1 MLKMI
6 HTLKERNLNKIIK
19 IDSDSDVFD
28 ILKNEDIIKIEEDRK
43 NSAINYCKITKDL
56 DYLKSHTTIIPIK
69 NSNEK
74 IKLLTKE
81 KEVID
86 KKIKIFKNKEKF
98 EIKREKENQN
108 ILTNY
113 FKEIATENFLNDFIE
128 HKNNTQ

>member
-1 MLKMI
+1 MI

>member
-1 MLKMI
+1 MI

-56 DYLKSHTTIIPIK
+56 DYLESHTTIIPIK

-113 FKEIATENFLNDFIE
+113 FKEIATENFLNYFIE

>member
-1 MLKMI
+1 MI

-28 ILKNEDIIKIEEDRK
+28 ILKNEDIIKIEKDRK

-56 DYLKSHTTIIPIK
+56 DYLESYTTIIPIK

>member
-1 MLKMI
+1 MI

-28 ILKNEDIIKIEEDRK
+28 ILKNEDMIKIEKDRK

-56 DYLKSHTTIIPIK
+56 DHLESYTTIIPIK

>member
-1 MLKMI
+1 MASNNPFEKLKVRQESDDDDEENF
-6 HTLKERNLNKIIK
+6 KEL
-19 IDSDSDVFD
+19 
-28 ILKNEDIIKIEEDRK
+28 
-43 NSAINYCKITKDL
+43 
-56 DYLKSHTTIIPIK
+56 
-69 NSNEK
+69 
-74 IKLLTKE
+74 
-81 KEVID
+81 ID